1 MPFAIALILIV
12 AGSVLFHLFSPW
24 QATPPASNWG
34 SIDTT
39 LQITAAITGLFF
51 IAIGL
56 FIAIAIIRYRHRAG
70 QKAAY
75 EPENR
80 RLEWWLIGITSVG
93 IIAMLAPG
101 LVVYDDFI
109 RVPGNAHTVEVIG
122 QQWNWAFRFPG
133 NDGELG
139 RSDVRWV
146 SGSNPLGV
154 DPDDPKG
161 QDDRLVRA
169 SELRLPLNRP
179 VRVLMRSMDVL
190 HNFYVP
196 QVRAK
201 MDMVPGMVTYF
212 WFTPTIAGNYE
223 ILCAEFCGVG
233 HYNMRGTLVIE
244 TAEAFDQWLAAQET
258 FAETQAR
265 SATPVG
271 DPLVAEG
278 RSVAESRGCLACHSV
293 DGTPSAGP
301 GWLNL
306 HGGREIL
313 TDGSEVEVTD
323 AYLEESIR
331 APNAKVVKG
340 FHPIMPPYSLEE
352 DQMQALLAYI
362 RSLSETSA
370 DSAQEQGAF
379 R

>member
-244 TAEAFDQWLAAQET
+244 TAEAFDQWLAAQVT

-370 DSAQEQGAF
+370 DPAQEQGAF